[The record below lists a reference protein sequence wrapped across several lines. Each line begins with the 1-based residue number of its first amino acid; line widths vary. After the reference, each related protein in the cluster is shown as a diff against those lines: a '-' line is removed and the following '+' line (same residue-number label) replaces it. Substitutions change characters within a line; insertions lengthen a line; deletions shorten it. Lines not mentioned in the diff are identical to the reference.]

1 MDITQRKAVI
11 LGLGQSVLKYRK
23 MPADITFGV
32 NDINRYFETD
42 YVVVIDGKARF
53 ENDRLKFIEETKS
66 CLVSQLPE
74 WIKGVRMF
82 ELIKIKPFSVSNM
95 AECSICYSNNS
106 TFVATTLAFQKGFR
120 KFDIYGVDIEGHKNL
135 DTEMNRYKMIIDWR
149 KLITYLESN
158 NCEVNLFCKLKD
170 LI

>member
-23 MPADITFGV
+23 MPTDITFGV

-53 ENDRLKFIEETKS
+53 EKDRLNFIENTKS
-66 CLVSQLPE
+66 VLVSQLPE
-74 WIKGVRMF
+74 WIKGVAKF
-82 ELIKIKPFSVSNM
+82 ELIKIKPFSVANM
-95 AECSICYSNNS
+95 ADCNICYSNNS
-106 TFVATTLAFQKGFR
+106 TFVACTLAFQKGFR

-135 DTEMNRYKMIIDWR
+135 DTENNRYKMINDWR
-149 KLITYLESN
+149 KLIEYLRSN
-158 NCEVNLFCKLKD
+158 NCEVNIYCKLKD

>member
-1 MDITQRKAVI
+1 MRDK
-11 LGLGQSVLKYRK
+11 LKS
-23 MPADITFGV
+23 I
-32 NDINRYFETD
+32 INGWANLA
-42 YVVVIDGKARF
+42 IDGNKEVAEKRA
-53 ENDRLKFIEETKS
+53 
-66 CLVSQLPE
+66 
-74 WIKGVRMF
+74 
-82 ELIKIKPFSVSNM
+82 KICAKCPHNVSNM
-95 AECSICYSNNS
+95 AESSICYSNNS

-135 DTEMNRYKMIIDWR
+135 DTEINCYKMINDWR